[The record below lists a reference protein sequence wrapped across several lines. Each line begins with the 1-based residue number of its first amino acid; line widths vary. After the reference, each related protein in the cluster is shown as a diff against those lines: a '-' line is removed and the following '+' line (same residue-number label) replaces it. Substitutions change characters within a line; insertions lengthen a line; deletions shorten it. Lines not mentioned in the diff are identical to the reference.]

1 MSKIKNLLGGLGGAI
16 VLNIIHES
24 LKKKGT
30 DMPRVDLVGE
40 EALQKSLNYLGTS
53 IDDDATLYKAILAG
67 DVISNA
73 LYYSLIGGGSYKHI
87 WTRAVFYG
95 LSGGIGAVTLPEP
108 VGLDP
113 KPVNKTQKTKA
124 LTVAYYLAGAL
135 VTGALLKAIAKNDK

>member
-1 MSKIKNLLGGLGGAI
+1 MSKIKNLLAGLGGAI

-24 LKKKGT
+24 LKKKGP

-53 IDDDATLYKAILAG
+53 IDDDATLYKVTLAG

-87 WTRAVFYG
+87 WTWAVFYG

-108 VGLDP
+108 AGLDP
-113 KPVNKTQKTKA
+113 EPVNKAQKTKV

-135 VTGALLKAIAKNDK
+135 VTGAILKAVVKKDE